1 MNQERPVEKTQL
13 RVFAFIDRM
22 QPQYAALMGTMMNG
36 DIPIAG
42 QSELYIEVAPGNSIY
57 RIADV
62 ALKAADVRPGMQVV
76 ERLFG
81 LLELHSS
88 SNQAIRAAGTAILTE
103 LGLTESDA
111 IKGQIISSEIITNID
126 GYQAQLI
133 NQTRRG
139 SMLVPG
145 ESMLVVETSPAGY
158 ALYAANEAEK
168 ASDVKLVAMAAVGP
182 FGRLLMSGTTSQVQ
196 MAQQAAMRSLD
207 NIPGRPA

>member
-1 MNQERPVEKTQL
+1 
-13 RVFAFIDRM
+13 M
-22 QPQYAALMGTMMNG
+22 QPQYAGLMGTMMNG

-81 LLELHSS
+81 LLELHSGS
-88 SNQAIRAAGTAILTE
+88 SQAIRAAGSAILGE
-103 LGLTESDA
+103 LGLSEADA
-111 IKGQIISSEIITNID
+111 IKGQIISSEIITNVD

-145 ESMLVVETSPAGY
+145 ESMLVVETTPAGY

-168 ASDVKLVAMAAVGP
+168 AADVKLVQITAVGP
-182 FGRLLMSGTTSQVQ
+182 FGRLLMSGSTSQVQ
-196 MAQQAAMRSLD
+196 MAQQAALRSLD
-207 NIPGRPA
+207 NIPGRVAPVGPGG

>member
-36 DIPIAG
+36 DIPLAG

-57 RIADV
+57 RIADI

-81 LLELHSS
+81 LLELHSN
-88 SNQAIRAAGTAILTE
+88 SNQAIRAAGNAILTE
-103 LGLTESDA
+103 LGLTEGDA
-111 IKGQIISSEIITNID
+111 LKGQIISSEIITNVD
-126 GYQAQLI
+126 GFQAQLI

-139 SMLVPG
+139 SMIVPG
-145 ESMLVVETSPAGY
+145 ESMLVVETSPAGF

-168 ASDVKLVAMAAVGP
+168 SADVKLVAITAVGP

-196 MAQQAAMRSLD
+196 MAQQVALRSLE
-207 NIPGRPA
+207 NIPGRSA